1 MGGHLAQARP
11 LPSAA
16 LARLAVVSLLSVKSG
31 RPKVAKD
38 RVAQNQ
44 VAQDQAGAILAICRL
59 FRPR

>member
-38 RVAQNQ
+38 RVAQ
-44 VAQDQAGAILAICRL
+44 DQAGAILAICRL